1 MSGLT
6 PKPVPLPEKNEK
18 THHTLFATLTQANP
32 LQAGLIQAAPS
43 LLRRRSELSKG
54 MRVTRLRPSFFCR
67 IQRFIDAGKQLFN
80 RFAVMMFSHADADG
94 HRQRLVFANRT
105 GGSPPPVS
113 ARGRSANGAKKQKLF
128 STPAIN
134 FIFAVDRRFQNTRE
148 HQQDLI
154 AFLMAVNIINAL
166 EMIDID

>member
-1 MSGLT
+1 M
-6 PKPVPLPEKNEK
+6 
-18 THHTLFATLTQANP
+18 
-32 LQAGLIQAAPS
+32 
-43 LLRRRSELSKG
+43 
-54 MRVTRLRPSFFCR
+54 
-67 IQRFIDAGKQLFN
+67 FN

-94 HRQRLVFANRT
+94 HRQRLVFANRLAD
-105 GGSPPPVS
+105 PPPVS

>member
-1 MSGLT
+1 MVSGLT
-6 PKPVPLPEKNEK
+6 PQPVPLPEKNEK

-32 LQAGLIQAAPS
+32 LQAGAYSGGAISTAPS
-43 LLRRRSELSKG
+43 LRAVKRHARDPITP
-54 MRVTRLRPSFFCR
+54 VIFCR

-94 HRQRLVFANRT
+94 HRQRLVFANRLADPLRQYQRAADRRM
-105 GGSPPPVS
+105 GQ
-113 ARGRSANGAKKQKLF
+113 KKQKLF

-154 AFLMAVNIINAL
+154 AFLMAVNIINSRQ
-166 EMIDID
+166 

>member
-1 MSGLT
+1 
-6 PKPVPLPEKNEK
+6 
-18 THHTLFATLTQANP
+18 
-32 LQAGLIQAAPS
+32 
-43 LLRRRSELSKG
+43 
-54 MRVTRLRPSFFCR
+54 
-67 IQRFIDAGKQLFN
+67 
-80 RFAVMMFSHADADG
+80 MMFSHADADG
-94 HRQRLVFANRT
+94 HRQRLVFANRLADPLRQYQRAADRRM
-105 GGSPPPVS
+105 GQ
-113 ARGRSANGAKKQKLF
+113 KKQKLF

>member
-1 MSGLT
+1 M
-6 PKPVPLPEKNEK
+6 
-18 THHTLFATLTQANP
+18 
-32 LQAGLIQAAPS
+32 
-43 LLRRRSELSKG
+43 
-54 MRVTRLRPSFFCR
+54 
-67 IQRFIDAGKQLFN
+67 FN

-105 GGSPPPVS
+105 ADPLPPVS